1 MGGVQS
7 GERCGIVTL
16 QEFVRPKKQRHILT
30 RLMTNC
36 FCSFLVLVLPF
47 LRTSLPLVRTPFIDL
62 AARPPPVICSSRQP
76 HPQSTNVPFE
86 PPLRITQQ
94 SHHTS
99 LSNDYTT
106 AHFLPFL
113 PSSIPPSL
121 PPSFPP
127 PLLPSSPYSLSF
139 YTDPDN
145 ILSTAALTLPLV
157 ALRARMF
164 RGLSANPIDSNC
176 DNCDAYLTSSAIGK
190 EGGGWWG
197 GVGRKWQWGDR
208 EKGDREERE
217 KS

>member
-1 MGGVQS
+1 MIYDRQRRRTNQWRGDGVGPVQVQVGGVQS

-113 PSSIPPSL
+113 TSSIPPSL
-121 PPSFPP
+121 PPS
-127 PLLPSSPYSLSF
+127 LHPSSP
-139 YTDPDN
+139 
-145 ILSTAALTLPLV
+145 LPLT
-157 ALRARMF
+157 RSRF
-164 RGLSANPIDSNC
+164 TPTRTI
-176 DNCDAYLTSSAIGK
+176 SSQPP
-190 EGGGWWG
+190 
-197 GVGRKWQWGDR
+197 R
-208 EKGDREERE
+208 
-217 KS
+217 